1 MKRLIFSLGIFC
13 LLFTPLLGCT
23 RLALRLS
30 PSLIDNFAATA
41 FEECDVPLARN
52 AIPANL
58 MLLEG
63 LLKNDPKNPKI
74 LSSLAMG
81 FTGYSLLFVEEEDPA
96 RASRLYERAWE
107 YALHALGDRKLS
119 ESDKVGPEAVEVFS
133 RDMGQD
139 AFEPLF
145 WYTMAW
151 IAWINLNLD
160 KPIAL
165 SHLGATQRLTERLT
179 VLNGSYMHGL
189 PHVLLGTTLAALPP
203 LLGGKPDQ
211 AKEHFEKA
219 LTLSQGR
226 FFLVQYYYARYYAVR
241 VQNRA
246 LFTHLIDEIMNGSP
260 KGLGD
265 VCLINAV
272 VQQKAQELEQRV
284 EDLFI

>member
-1 MKRLIFSLGIFC
+1 MKRFIFSIGICC
-13 LLFTPLLGCT
+13 LLFTILLGCT

-30 PSLIDNFAATA
+30 PTLIDNFAASL
-41 FEECDVPLARN
+41 FEECDVPMAQN

-63 LLKNDPKNPKI
+63 LLKNDPDNKKI
-74 LSSLAMG
+74 LTSLAMG
-81 FTGYSLLFVEEEDPA
+81 FTGYSLLFVEEGDPD
-96 RASRLYERAWE
+96 RASRLYERARE
-107 YALHALGDRKLS
+107 YGLYALGKQILS
-119 ESDKVGPEAVEVFS
+119 QAGSGGPEAVESVS
-133 RDMGQD
+133 KDMGHD

-165 SHLGATQRLTERLT
+165 SHLGATQRLTARLIE
-179 VLNGSYMHGL
+179 LNGSYMHGL

-211 AKEHFEKA
+211 AKKHFEKA
-219 LTLSQGR
+219 MTLSQGR

-241 VQNRA
+241 VQNRG
-246 LFTHLIDEIMNGSP
+246 LFMQLIDEILGGSP
-260 KGLGD
+260 KGMKD

-272 VQQKAQELEQRV
+272 VQDQAKELEQRV
-284 EDLFI
+284 DDLFI

>member
-1 MKRLIFSLGIFC
+1 MKRLILSLGVFC
-13 LLFTPLLGCT
+13 LLLPPLLGCT
-23 RLALRLS
+23 RLALQLS
-30 PSLIDNFAATA
+30 PSLIDNFAASL
-41 FEECDVPLARN
+41 FEECDVPLAQN

-63 LLKNDPKNPKI
+63 LLKNDPENPKI
-74 LSSLAMG
+74 LSSLAMA

-107 YALHALGDRKLS
+107 YALHAFGDRKLS

-133 RDMGQD
+133 KEMGQD
-139 AFEPLF
+139 AFEPIF

-151 IAWINLNLD
+151 MAWINLNLD

-165 SHLGATQRLTERLT
+165 SHLGATQRLTERLIE
-179 VLNGSYMHGL
+179 LNGSYMHGL

-211 AKEHFEKA
+211 AKNHFERA
-219 LTLSQGR
+219 MTLSQGR

-241 VQNRA
+241 VQSRE
-246 LFTHLIDEIMNGSP
+246 LFMQLIDEVLGGSP
-260 KGLGD
+260 KGMKD

-272 VQQKAQELEQRV
+272 VQEKAQELEQRV
-284 EDLFI
+284 DDLFF

>member
-1 MKRLIFSLGIFC
+1 
-13 LLFTPLLGCT
+13 
-23 RLALRLS
+23 LRLS

-41 FEECDVPLARN
+41 FEECDFLLART

-58 MLLEG
+58 MTLEG
-63 LLKNDPKNPKI
+63 LLKNDPKNQRI
-74 LSSLAMG
+74 LTALAMG
-81 FTGYSLLFVEEEDPA
+81 FTGYSLLFVEEEDPE
-96 RASRLYERAWE
+96 RASRLYERARE
-107 YALHALGDRKLS
+107 YGLQALGDRKLS
-119 ESDKVGPEAVEVFS
+119 EADHGGPEAVEGIS
-133 RDMGQD
+133 KEMGQD
-139 AFEPLF
+139 VFEPLF
-145 WYTMAW
+145 WYTMSW

-165 SHLGATQRLTERLT
+165 SHLGATQRLTERLI
-179 VLNGSYMHGL
+179 VLNGRYMHGL

-246 LFTHLIDEIMNGSP
+246 LFMDLMDEIQNGSP
-260 KGLGD
+260 KGKGD

-272 VQQKAQELEQRV
+272 VQQKAQELREHV
-284 EDLFI
+284 DDFFI

>member
-1 MKRLIFSLGIFC
+1 
-13 LLFTPLLGCT
+13 
-23 RLALRLS
+23 
-30 PSLIDNFAATA
+30 
-41 FEECDVPLARN
+41 
-52 AIPANL
+52 
-58 MLLEG
+58 
-63 LLKNDPKNPKI
+63 
-74 LSSLAMG
+74 MG

-96 RASRLYERAWE
+96 RASRLYERARE
-107 YALHALGDRKLS
+107 YGLQALGDRKLS
-119 ESDKVGPEAVEVFS
+119 ESDNGGPEAVEVS
-133 RDMGQD
+133 SKEMGQD
-139 AFEPLF
+139 AMEPLF

-165 SHLGATQRLTERLT
+165 SHLGATQRLTERLI
-179 VLNGSYMHGL
+179 VIDGSYMHGL

-246 LFTHLIDEIMNGSP
+246 LFMHLIDEIQSGSP
-260 KGLGD
+260 KGVED

-272 VQQKAQELEQRV
+272 VQQKAQELREHV
-284 EDLFI
+284 DDLFI